1 MVPWHCQNC
10 GPTEAETDER
20 MGHIVCLEC
29 GAGSAIADGFQ
40 LSTGQARANTRGTF
54 GLIRTGNQESR
65 EQTLQNGHR
74 RILEVANQPQIH
86 MNERLVGHA
95 RRFFNVAVVNNFT
108 KGRKSGNVVAA
119 CLYIVCRLEKTA
131 HMLIDFADALSTN
144 VYQVGATFL
153 ALCRIAGVEKLPLV
167 DPSLYISRFAS
178 KLDFG
183 EDTQSIIKD
192 ANRLVQRMCRDWMQ
206 TGRRPA
212 GICAASL
219 FVASR
224 MHNHH
229 RTIREIILVV
239 KICEATLRRRL
250 REFRETPSSNLTVTD
265 FQTIWLEGE
274 KDPPCFA
281 PLKHRKTEALS
292 SSLSLSDDDAK
303 LKVEQAFSHL
313 QASSLGGVDV
323 LEEDMDELD
332 EDQLLSFENRSLVEN
347 VSRVL
352 MAMIDV
358 TPEEVEFKEA
368 VWTEENKE
376 WIVLQEA
383 KAALGTDAA
392 SIDKRKPK
400 KVSMH
405 SDFSPSSH
413 PLPFLSDFDGFHYM
427 PIRIFFSFSYLSTEN
442 PKCSV
447 FGAPT
452 PAEAAKNLLMSKPA
466 LSKKINYGVL
476 ESLFEKTE
484 KLEKEVTTGG

>member
-29 GAGSAIADGFQ
+29 GAVLEENIITSEVTFSETSKGSAIADGFQ
-40 LSTGQARANTRGTF
+40 LSTGQG
-54 GLIRTGNQESR
+54 RTGNQESR

-332 EDQLLSFENRSLVEN
+332 EDQLLSFEEQVTGGKRQSGANGETNSLAGQVHGPDNLSDLDDDEE
-347 VSRVL
+347 VQ
-352 MAMIDV
+352 AMIDV

-400 KVSMH
+400 KR
-405 SDFSPSSH
+405 
-413 PLPFLSDFDGFHYM
+413 
-427 PIRIFFSFSYLSTEN
+427 IRSAQ
-442 PKCSV
+442 V

>member
-1 MVPWHCQNC
+1 MVQWHCQYC

-29 GAGSAIADGFQ
+29 GAVLEENTIVSEVTFSETSKGSAIADGFQ
-40 LSTGQARANTRGTF
+40 LLPDRHLDIPKCG
-54 GLIRTGNQESR
+54 QESR

-74 RILEVANQPQIH
+74 RIQEVANQPQIR

-153 ALCRIAGVEKLPLV
+153 ALCKISGVDKMPLV
-167 DPSLYISRFAS
+167 DPSLYISRFAA

-183 EDTQSIIKD
+183 EDTQNIVKD

-224 MHNHH
+224 MHNHN

-250 REFRETPSSNLTVTD
+250 REFRETPSSNLSVQD

-274 KDPPCFA
+274 RDPPSFA
-281 PLKHRKTEALS
+281 PPKTRKHEPASQLFEDSNGDSK
-292 SSLSLSDDDAK
+292 AK
-303 LKVEQAFSHL
+303 IEQAFS
-313 QASSLGGVDV
+313 SLKESV
-323 LEEDMDELD
+323 LAGDDD
-332 EDQLLSFENRSLVEN
+332 EDLEDLNEQQLLSFEQSLIQVYNKTEADATHQIHYSDN
-347 VSRVL
+347 LSDL
-352 MAMIDV
+352 DDDQEIQAMIDV

-368 VWTEENKE
+368 IWTEENKE
-376 WIVLQEA
+376 WILRQQA
-383 KAALGTDAA
+383 KAALGIGLAE
-392 SIDKRKPK
+392 SEKRKPK
-400 KVSMH
+400 KRPRV
-405 SDFSPSSH
+405 
-413 PLPFLSDFDGFHYM
+413 
-427 PIRIFFSFSYLSTEN
+427 IRSYE
-442 PKCSV
+442 
-447 FGAPT
+447 APT
-452 PAEAAKNLLMSKPA
+452 AAEAAKNLVMSKPT

-476 ESLFEKTE
+476 ETLFEKTE
-484 KLEKEVTTGG
+484 KSENESTNGI